1 MVMNIYKEFY
11 DLNKRFIQIKKLGWV
26 ASLRDGPTGV
36 GYTFESLLNKKENN
50 FRKPDFKN
58 IEIKTIKYLS
68 KRKIHLFNA
77 TPEPLLFN
85 SIYTIVKRYGYP
97 DKDYPNYKVF
107 NISINA
113 VDEKQVGNNCLR
125 LFVNRKKRK
134 VYLLVRNI
142 FDRSVDMDYYWS
154 FDYLDRVLRE
164 KLTNL
169 AIIWSC
175 YKKEYNHDMFF
186 YTKIDYYKYTNIEN
200 FILLIE
206 KGLIEIT
213 FKISIFKD
221 KERLGRIHDRGTDF
235 SIYEK
240 NINLLFEK
248 IDLL

>member
-1 MVMNIYKEFY
+1 M
-11 DLNKRFIQIKKLGWV
+11 
-26 ASLRDGPTGV
+26 
-36 GYTFESLLNKKENN
+36 
-50 FRKPDFKN
+50 
-58 IEIKTIKYLS
+58 
-68 KRKIHLFNA
+68 FNA

-154 FDYLDRVLRE
+154 FDYLD
-164 KLTNL
+164 
-169 AIIWSC
+169 
-175 YKKEYNHDMFF
+175 MFF